1 MPQRRIAVVL
11 PDELYHEVI
20 KHGNRSAFIREALRA
35 YVARCN
41 ACDVV
46 SQIRDYC
53 TRVSESDRALCSE
66 LDGSIDDGNAAQ
78 R

>member
-1 MPQRRIAVVL
+1 MSQRTVTVAL
-11 PDELYHEVI
+11 PDELYREVI

-35 YVARCN
+35 YVAPIN
-41 ACDVV
+41 KCDVA

-53 TRVSESDRALCSE
+53 ARESEGDRALCSE
-66 LDGSIDDGNAAQ
+66 LDGSVDDGNAAQ

>member
-1 MPQRRIAVVL
+1 MSQRTVTVTL
-11 PDELYHEVI
+11 PDELYQEVV

-35 YVARCN
+35 YVAHCN
-41 ACDVV
+41 TCDVV

-53 TRVSESDRALCSE
+53 TRESESDRALCSE
-66 LDGSIDDGNAAQ
+66 LDGSIDDGNATQ